1 MLYLQ
6 LYLDEYRYILS
17 TSNVVEIVPGVKLTP
32 IPKVP
37 SYISGICNYRGS
49 SVPVIDL
56 CELFLNR
63 PSKKKLSSRIVFVNV
78 SRSENRKKIVGFLV
92 EKATETIKLDEDSFV
107 SSGVYNKDLPFTGP
121 VVSDKQG
128 LITRILPEEIFN
140 EIDSDLLFS
149 NG

>member
-1 MLYLQ
+1 MLFLQ
-6 LYLDEYRYILS
+6 LYLNEYRYILS

-32 IPKVP
+32 MPKVP
-37 SYISGICNYRGS
+37 KYISGICNYRGS

-78 SRSENRKKIVGFLV
+78 NKPGIDEKIVGFLV
-92 EKATETIKLDEDSFV
+92 EKATETIKVDEDSFI
-107 SSGVYNKDLPFTGP
+107 SSGIHNKDLPFMGP
-121 VVSDKQG
+121 VVSDNQG
-128 LITRILPEEIFN
+128 LITRILPDEIFN
-140 EIDSDLLFS
+140 EIDNDLLFS